1 MFSTC
6 CTIILAYY
14 YCRTDKPHTL
24 STKILFNTSLLLLL
38 AFAALGAFSRIYLSQ
53 HFLEDVCMGS
63 IIGFITPFLMFHL
76 CRDKVLKIEN

>member
-1 MFSTC
+1 MSRLLRR
-6 CTIILAYY
+6 IPVLVLAW
-14 YCRTDKPHTL
+14 L
-24 STKILFNTSLLLLL
+24 VLLL